1 MNRKVTQL
9 MLIALALLALG
20 AVAGCGN
27 EEEELNTEEGAPLEL
42 GELRYNVQ
50 ITRFLNPDSVEDR
63 AYLKGQPV
71 PPRGEDYLAVFIRIE
86 NEGEEAAQI
95 PSQFPIQDNRGQE
108 FEALDIENPFALEL
122 GAEIPAGGQL
132 PTIDSPAAS
141 GNIKGSMLLYL
152 VEEAATENR
161 PLELEI
167 DGPDGETGT
176 IALDI

>member
-1 MNRKVTQL
+1 MNRTATQL
-9 MLIALALLALG
+9 LLIALALISLG

-27 EEEELNTEEGAPLEL
+27 EENELQTEEGEPLEL
-42 GELRYNVQ
+42 GDLRYNVQ

-63 AYLKGQPV
+63 AYL
-71 PPRGEDYLAVFIRIE
+71 AVFIRIQ
-86 NEGEEAAQI
+86 NEGEEAERI
-95 PSQFPIQDNRGQE
+95 PSQFPIQNNREQE
-108 FEALDIENPFALEL
+108 FEALEIENPFALEL

-152 VEEAATENR
+152 VEEEATENR

-167 DGPDGETGT
+167 EGPDGESGT
-176 IALDI
+176 IELDI